1 MQLDI
6 LPYKIFKQLKLSRPS
21 AMVLVSDEDLHSVEA
36 QILGSHR
43 AYLERRFAK
52 IGIEILRWA
61 HEYDTLNTIEPK
73 LGLVYLANDSDI
85 VPGIEVWC
93 LIGHN
98 ARYLPE
104 AQGTAP

>member
-6 LPYKIFKQLKLSRPS
+6 LPYKIFKQLKLTRPS
-21 AMVLVSDEDLHSVEA
+21 AMVLVTDEDLHSVEA

-52 IGIEILRWA
+52 IGIEIHRWA
-61 HEYDTLNTIEPK
+61 HEYDSLTTIEPK

-85 VPGIEVWC
+85 NPGIEVWC

-98 ARYLPE
+98 ANYI
-104 AQGTAP
+104 AG